1 MTYNTLSY
9 MIYAPIA
16 IYISVVV
23 GYQCYK
29 NGLVYVHSIFKDVQL
44 SLAINKIL
52 LIGYYLTNIGYAI
65 MMIKRWDKIE
75 SVLEMIN
82 VLSYNLA
89 TIILILA
96 MLHYLNIMVLSM
108 WRKSSIA
115 N

>member
-16 IYISVVV
+16 IYITVVV

-29 NGLVYVHSIFKDVQL
+29 NGLVYVQSIFKDEDVA
-44 SLAINKIL
+44 LAINKIL

-65 MMIKRWDKIE
+65 MMIKKWEKVE
-75 SVLEMIN
+75 SFIEMIN

-89 TIILILA
+89 TIILLLA
-96 MLHYLNIMVLSM
+96 LLHYINVATLAL
-108 WRKSSIA
+108 WRKTS
-115 N
+115 NVN